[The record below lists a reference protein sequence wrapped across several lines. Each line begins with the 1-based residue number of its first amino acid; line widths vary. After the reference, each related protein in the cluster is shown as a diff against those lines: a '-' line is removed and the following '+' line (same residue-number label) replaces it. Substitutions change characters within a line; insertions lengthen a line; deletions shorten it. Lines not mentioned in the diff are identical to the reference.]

1 VILGEQFRPGT
12 FRDRKGNLMNAR
24 LFAVFALAVA
34 LASPAMAAE
43 KKVATNAFPVPVPR
57 YIAEAINEAAAE
69 YDVDPNLIAAMAFRE
84 SRFDPAAISRAGA
97 IGVMQLKPRTAKGL
111 GVKDIYDARENV
123 FGGTKYIASLL
134 QRFGGDVELALAGYN
149 AGPELV
155 AKKGKT
161 ATQEA
166 VEYVAA
172 VKAMY
177 RATL

>member
-1 VILGEQFRPGT
+1 
-12 FRDRKGNLMNAR
+12 MNR
-24 LFAVFALAVA
+24 LFAVSAVVVALAVPASASPKKAQPVTKPATAA
-34 LASPAMAAE
+34 LA
-43 KKVATNAFPVPVPR
+43 VNAFPVPVPQ
-57 YIAEAINEAAAE
+57 YIAKAINEASAE
-69 YDVDPNLIAAMAFRE
+69 FNVDPNLIAAMAFRE
-84 SRFDPAAISRAGA
+84 SRFDPQAVSHAGA

-134 QRFGGDVELALAGYN
+134 DRFNGDIDLALAGYN

-155 AKKGKT
+155 ATKGKS

-177 RATL
+177 RAATL